1 MKVICIRKNEQN
13 NEFLTV
19 GKIYE
24 SLSSFDEFHLICCDD
39 GGVRWYNN
47 LALITLDEW
56 RLKQLDELH
65 I

>member
-1 MKVICIRKNEQN
+1 MKMVCIGKNEQN

-24 SLSSFDEFHLICCDD
+24 AIYSMGEFHRIRCDD
-39 GGVRWYNN
+39 GGYRWYNN
-47 LALITLDEW
+47 LALITIDEW
-56 RLKQLDELH
+56 REKQLDDLE

>member
-1 MKVICIRKNEQN
+1 
-13 NEFLTV
+13 LTV

-39 GGVRWYNN
+39 GEVRWYNN
-47 LALITLDEW
+47 LALITLDEF

>member
-24 SLSSFDEFHLICCDD
+24 AISSFDEFHLICCDD